1 MSKKD
6 EHSSK
11 WGVPLEE
18 VAGKVS
24 GSLVDPPDFQA
35 AEIHANIKRG
45 MEVPLSGVA
54 SMPDVIDKAL
64 QLRELQNQ
72 RALQWIADVRETV
85 LNGEGLSP
93 EEQESAI
100 RSAEHDVQRQ
110 LLSPNAKMRL
120 EFASTMIRSVTNHL
134 LLETAGVEG
143 KRAEQSVEMVKAL
156 VLHEQNQFDKLFPE
170 KKQRSLRHPLG
181 D

>member
-64 QLRELQNQ
+64 ELRERQDM
-72 RALQWIADVRETV
+72 RARQWVSDIRETV
-85 LNGEGLSP
+85 LNGEGLSA

-120 EFASTMIRSVTNHL
+120 EFASTVIRSITQHL

-143 KRAEQSVEMVKAL
+143 KRAEQSVDMVKAL
-156 VLHEQNQFDKLFPE
+156 VLHEKSVFDMQNP
-170 KKQRSLRHPLG
+170 KKERSLRHPLG
-181 D
+181 G

>member
-120 EFASTMIRSVTNHL
+120 EFASTIIRSVTNHL